1 MREILTCPW
10 KMMKRIQQSKIQ
22 TGSNKNNRR
31 FKRGDKHPIESD
43 LYFHRY
49 NSSTSTE
56 TWATAETLKK
66 ENEKKVKWY
75 ITTDQTAKKR
85 KRYNE
90 DEEYRDY
97 IRLLSRESKAK
108 PNNRERANKV
118 EALRRQRLGKKHI
131 QAVQKRAMAK
141 KPEYYRE
148 LGRKRAREYHYR
160 RDCKTHKLSVEDKEH
175 MRVIYKQARRV
186 NECLQTHVFD
196 VDHITPLNRKGLHEP
211 TNLQLAPASWNRS
224 KQDKNSDLWVCWY
237 KNKTE

>member
-1 MREILTCPW
+1 
-10 KMMKRIQQSKIQ
+10 MMKRIQQAKIQ
-22 TGSNKNNRR
+22 TGSTKNNRR
-31 FKRGDKHPIESD
+31 FKRGDKHPTESG
-43 LYFHRY
+43 LYFHIY
-49 NSSTSTE
+49 NSKTCIE
-56 TWATAETLKK
+56 TWATSEALKK
-66 ENEKKVKWY
+66 EDERKAKWY
-75 ITTDQTAKKR
+75 AVTDQNTKKR
-85 KRYNE
+85 ERYNE
-90 DEEYRDY
+90 DEKYREHV
-97 IRLLSRESKAK
+97 RLLVRKSKAK
-108 PNNRERANKV
+108 PKNRERANKV

-141 KPEYYRE
+141 KPKYYRE

-175 MRVIYKQARRV
+175 MRVIYKQSRRV

-224 KQDKNSDLWVCWY
+224 KQDKNSALWVCWY

>member
-1 MREILTCPW
+1 
-10 KMMKRIQQSKIQ
+10 MKRIQQAKIQ
-22 TGSNKNNRR
+22 TGSTKNNRR
-31 FKRGDKHPIESD
+31 FKRGDKHPAESG
-43 LYFHRY
+43 LYFHMY
-49 NSSTSTE
+49 KSKTGIE
-56 TWATAETLKK
+56 TWATSDTLKK
-66 ENEKKVKWY
+66 EDERKAKWY
-75 ITTDQTAKKR
+75 AVTDQNTKKR
-85 KRYNE
+85 ERYNE
-90 DEEYRDY
+90 DEKYREHVC
-97 IRLLSRESKAK
+97 LLVRKSKDK
-108 PNNRERANKV
+108 PKNRERANKV

-141 KPEYYRE
+141 KPEYYRK

-175 MRVIYKQARRV
+175 MRVIYKQSRRV